1 MWSART
7 TKALASVRSAF
18 VWGVSREIG
27 VEVVVEAGLIP
38 VQGRV
43 VEVGRDDLGAAAFDQ
58 LADQIAA
65 GR

>member
-1 MWSART
+1 M
-7 TKALASVRSAF
+7 RSAF

-27 VEVVVEAGLIP
+27 VEVVVEAGLVP